1 MESAEEGGAAP
12 AVLRHAQRPEDRI
25 GSLTCRGAGPHAS
38 AAAVGRC
45 PCLRVTLF
53 DQVALRLFGRRF
65 RLNLDVAASL
75 FPELPDVD
83 DRRLHAEPRQG
94 GAHLAP
100 VIGPVVE
107 RLGEPDAYRGATL
120 EAVVVAL
127 EGDGVGIG
135 GLR

>member
-25 GSLTCRGAGPHAS
+25 GSLTCRGAGPHAR

-45 PCLRVTLF
+45 PCLRVTPF

-83 DRRLHAEPRQG
+83 VRRIHADPGEGGTDLAAVIGAVGDRLGARDAHG
-94 GAHLAP
+94 GA
-100 VIGPVVE
+100 
-107 RLGEPDAYRGATL
+107 
-120 EAVVVAL
+120 AL
-127 EGDGVGIG
+127 ETVNG
-135 GLR
+135 